1 MLLLSR
7 LIVEGER
14 TGDDKFA
21 QELLQ
26 RSGEIDGKVSGRTTR
41 VREVLE
47 VHRREQPY
55 YYRKP
60 TNRFCSMYDPRSQLQ
75 PLLKLLLVAIRV
87 A

>member
-47 VHRREQPY
+47 VHRREQPFTTENL
-55 YYRKP
+55 P
-60 TNRFCSMYDPRSQLQ
+60 TDFAPCMIHEANCNLY
-75 PLLKLLLVAIRV
+75 
-87 A
+87 